1 MAFLD
6 KLKRYTEVLA
16 TRIGLDGKT
25 EVTQSRKIGKARY
38 KELQQAQPLTAG
50 LEQKAMIADSG
61 TEKGNEGAMAL
72 GGGAYT
78 SKRKRGAYS
87 SNIGLGI
94 S

>member
-6 KLKRYTEVLA
+6 KLKRYTEIIA
-16 TRIGLDGKT
+16 TRIGLDGKQ
-25 EVTQSRKIGKARY
+25 EVTQSRKVGKARY
-38 KELQQAQPLTAG
+38 KELQQATPLTAG
-50 LEQKAMIADSG
+50 LDQKAAIADPSA
-61 TEKGNEGAMAL
+61 KPRNEGAMAL

-78 SKRKRGAYS
+78 SKRKRNAYA

>member
-6 KLKRYTEVLA
+6 KLRRYTEIIA
-16 TRIGLDGKT
+16 TRIGLDGKS
-25 EVTQSRKIGKARY
+25 EVTQSRKISKDRY
-38 KELQQAQPLTAG
+38 KEIQKAQPLTAG
-50 LEQKAMIADSG
+50 IEQKAMIADSG
-61 TEKGNEGAMAL
+61 TGQGNEGAMAL